1 MATWNNFG
9 GNAMTWAYF
18 LTVQKQKRVK
28 RLTRQEGKVLRIYP
42 KVSRAFP
49 ELEKNPRACRLPLFQ
64 AKKWSRMAV
73 FKHFWPW
80 LIAIKKFYMSIW
92 YILSMCLPANCV
104 GMSVSIYP
112 PIHLS
117 IHPASHPLIHPSIHP
132 YKYTMKQMMVVIYSI
147 DFITYNLRA
156 KLRYF
161 LVQSLW
167 SY

>member
-80 LIAIKKFYMSIW
+80 LIAINKFLYVNLVYSIHVSACQLCR
-92 YILSMCLPANCV
+92 YVCIYLSTH
-104 GMSVSIYP
+104 P
-112 PIHLS
+112 PIHS
-117 IHPASHPLIHPSIHP
+117 SSQPPTHPSINP
-132 YKYTMKQMMVVIYSI
+132 SIYI
-147 DFITYNLRA
+147 YNETNDGCNL
-156 KLRYF
+156 LNWF
-161 LVQSLW
+161 HNL
-167 SY
+167 